1 MKKLFSCFLVVS
13 LIFACQPENES
24 PVIVSLTLT
33 STNIQKAEGAFLE
46 FMYEFSDDSGL
57 NQFRASVLDN
67 FVDARLQSA
76 PWDFQKD
83 YDLSGTSVTDTLQIP
98 LPYPDLEP
106 GRYELTITLQDIDGD
121 ESAQKSTFYIVE

>member
-1 MKKLFSCFLVVS
+1 MKNLFSCFLVIS
-13 LIFACQPENES
+13 LLFACQPKNES

-33 STNIQKAEGAFLE
+33 STNIQNAQGAFLE
-46 FMYEFSDDSGL
+46 FIYEFSDDSGL

-67 FVDARLQSA
+67 FVDARFQSA